1 MADNDAW
8 ELEELT
14 PVNNAEITVADSYF
28 EEGRFGTQLT
38 LLCNIDIPIDPVD
51 ISFSTFSV
59 WYGVGKG
66 WQILENG
73 GRIVKPDADP
83 TKLAKIHASSRLGKL
98 IARVIKDLK
107 FDMQPRGLPTE
118 AKVWKGLKMHML
130 RELVHYE
137 GIIDETSGE
146 AKTIDSSIL
155 LPVSVSVGG
164 ESTTPPMATPT
175 PSVAVPQSSLQ
186 PSEPAS
192 ANGLSDTDKHIL
204 SLAVGKASLAEAKAA
219 IVRDPVIANDN
230 AASSRVLEHGLL
242 EQWLASGIL
251 QSVDGRLV
259 SAAQ

>member
-14 PVNNAEITVADSYF
+14 PINNAEVTIADSYF
-28 EEGRFGTQLT
+28 EEGKYGTQLT
-38 LLCNIDIPIDPVD
+38 LVCNIDIPIDPVD
-51 ISFSTFSV
+51 ISFSTFSI

-73 GRIVKPDADP
+73 GRIVKPDTDP
-83 TKLAKIHASSRLGKL
+83 AKPVKIHASSRLGKL

-137 GIIDETSGE
+137 GIVDEVSGE

-155 LPVSVSVGG
+155 LPTAVSIGQL
-164 ESTTPPMATPT
+164 TPPT
-175 PSVAVPQSSLQ
+175 VAGSVPQASYQ
-186 PSEPAS
+186 PTTTANEPVS

-219 IVRDPVIANDN
+219 IVRDPVVANDN

-242 EQWLASGIL
+242 EQWMASGIL
-251 QSVDGRLV
+251 QSVDGRLIAV
-259 SAAQ
+259 

>member
-14 PVNNAEITVADSYF
+14 PINNAEVTIADSYF
-28 EEGRFGTQLT
+28 EEGKYGTQLT
-38 LLCNIDIPIDPVD
+38 LVCNIDIPIDPVD
-51 ISFSTFSV
+51 ISFSTFSI

-73 GRIVKPDADP
+73 GRIVKPDTDP
-83 TKLAKIHASSRLGKL
+83 AKPVKIHASSRLGKL

-137 GIIDETSGE
+137 GIVDEVSGE

-155 LPVSVSVGG
+155 LPTAVSIGQL
-164 ESTTPPMATPT
+164 TPP
-175 PSVAVPQSSLQ
+175 
-186 PSEPAS
+186 
-192 ANGLSDTDKHIL
+192 
-204 SLAVGKASLAEAKAA
+204 SLAVCKASLAEAKAA

-242 EQWLASGIL
+242 EQWMASGIL
-251 QSVDGRLV
+251 QSVDGRLIAV
-259 SAAQ
+259 